1 MHAYYSAA
9 LMGLAYRDT
18 NLTDTGSLLA
28 ALEIQTAQKWW
39 HVHQGDNIYEEVFA
53 SENKITGIVW
63 SNKRDTGLWFAP
75 PESKECR
82 LGIQVLP
89 ISPITEVFFSN
100 VSYVKELV
108 DWTTPALNR
117 EELLMTGKVCLC
129 LARDI
134 QQTRGFAED

>member
-1 MHAYYSAA
+1 MLERWVLTMFQPVHAYYSAA

-82 LGIQVLP
+82 LGI
-89 ISPITEVFFSN
+89 
-100 VSYVKELV
+100 
-108 DWTTPALNR
+108 
-117 EELLMTGKVCLC
+117 
-129 LARDI
+129 
-134 QQTRGFAED
+134 

>member
-1 MHAYYSAA
+1 MC
-9 LMGLAYRDT
+9 T
-18 NLTDTGSLLA
+18 K
-28 ALEIQTAQKWW
+28 ECTAS
-39 HVHQGDNIYEEVFA
+39 IYKEVFA

-75 PESKECR
+75 PESKECS

-89 ISPITEVFFSN
+89 ISPITEEVLFSN

-117 EELLMTGKVCLC
+117 EGVT
-129 LARDI
+129 DDWN
-134 QQTRGFAED
+134 GFAYALEGIYNKEEALQKIRNLTRFDDGNSLANILWWIRSRG

>member
-1 MHAYYSAA
+1 MIEAVHAYYSAA
-9 LMGLAYRDT
+9 LMRLAYRDT

-28 ALEIQTAQKWW
+28 ALEIQAAQKWW

-63 SNKRDTGLWFAP
+63 SNKRDTGHWFAP

-89 ISPITEVFFSN
+89 ISPITEVLFSN

-108 DWTTPALNR
+108 D
-117 EELLMTGKVCLC
+117 
-129 LARDI
+129 
-134 QQTRGFAED
+134 